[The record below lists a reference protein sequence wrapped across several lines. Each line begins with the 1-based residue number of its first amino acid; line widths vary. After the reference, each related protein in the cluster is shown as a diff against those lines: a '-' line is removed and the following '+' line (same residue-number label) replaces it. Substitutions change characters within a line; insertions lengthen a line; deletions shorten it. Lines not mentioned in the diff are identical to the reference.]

1 MRTHADLCARG
12 TEATP
17 RSQAGEDA
25 TQEGITARQSLL
37 KELLIAEAIRRGIL
51 GGKSTV
57 GTRLEDETF
66 PQQKAFIVDESPRVT
81 ICTPRRA
88 AKTEGII
95 RKMLRKMKLVPGSIV
110 PYISITREN
119 AKRNIWQRLQ
129 VMNSRYDL
137 GLIFNHSDLT
147 ARDPSNGSVIWVT
160 GLATQAELAKL
171 RGNRYDLVVVDE
183 CQDILIDFENFIQS
197 VIVPALGD
205 RRGQLVLAG
214 TPDPW
219 RRNKFW
225 FAAVTSEDPRWRRWT
240 RHSWLLTDNIF
251 FKDPAAYLREVLEEE
266 GYTVDDPR
274 YQAEYLGLWAV
285 STSNLIV
292 DSYKPS
298 RNDFHGSEWDLFTA
312 CPGYHYLLSV
322 KFRFKRPS
330 AFVVACYSS
339 TKRHAIFAESSS
351 GLMDVSQAI
360 TVSTALMQK
369 FPIEQ
374 ILVDEDEIG
383 KDFSEELNARYP
395 LPIEPVQKRDPR
407 MRHSFLNA
415 DLRTGRLQV
424 IPDLNKALIG
434 QWANVMWDKDRQK
447 PAEGQECDIFDPAGY
462 AHMACRS
469 FFEAEAVTEEDW
481 GMRHE
486 REVMARMGGERME
499 EP

>member
-1 MRTHADLCARG
+1 MVG
-12 TEATP
+12 
-17 RSQAGEDA
+17 SQ
-25 TQEGITARQSLL
+25 
-37 KELLIAEAIRRGIL
+37 
-51 GGKSTV
+51 
-57 GTRLEDETF
+57 LEDETF
-66 PQQKAFIVDESPRVT
+66 PQQKAFVIDESPRLT

-88 AKTEGII
+88 AKTEAII
-95 RKMLRKMKLVPGSIV
+95 RKMLRKMKRVPGSIV
-110 PYISITREN
+110 VYISITREN

-129 VMNSRYDL
+129 VMNDRYGL
-137 GLIFNHSDLT
+137 GLLFNHSDLT

-171 RGNRYDLVVVDE
+171 RGNRYDLVVCDE
-183 CQDILIDFENFIQS
+183 VQDILIDFENFIQS

-205 RRGQLVLAG
+205 RRGQLLLAG

-219 RRNKFW
+219 RRNQFW
-225 FAAVTSEDPRWRRWT
+225 FNAVTSQDPRWRRWT

-251 FKDPAAYLREVLEEE
+251 FKDPASYLKEVLEEE
-266 GYTVDDPR
+266 GYTEDDPR

-292 DSYKPS
+292 DSYLPR
-298 RNDFHGSEWDLFTA
+298 RNDFPGTIWDLFTA

-339 TKRHAIFAESSS
+339 TKRHAIFTESSC
-351 GLMDVSQAI
+351 GLMDVNGAI
-360 TVSTALMQK
+360 AEAARLMQT
-369 FPIEQ
+369 FPIGE

-383 KDFSEELNARYP
+383 KSFSAELNARYS
-395 LPIEPVQKRDPR
+395 LPITPVEKRDQR
-407 MRHSFLNA
+407 MRHAFINA

-424 IPDLNKALIG
+424 VAEGNKALIG
-434 QWANVMWDKDRQK
+434 QWSSVLWDKDRQK
-447 PAEGQECDIFDPAGY
+447 PAEGQACDIFDPAGY

-469 FFEAEAVTEEDW
+469 FFEVETPAKPDW
-481 GMRHE
+481 GEQHE
-486 REVMARMGGERME
+486 QEMMARMSGERTE